1 MDLALDDAE
10 TELVREVLD
19 HTYRELSYEI
29 ADTDSS
35 AFKAQLKDRRS
46 ALRSILDRVGG
57 PLPDR

>member
-1 MDLALDDAE
+1 MDLRLDDAE

-19 HTYRELSYEI
+19 HAYRELSYEI

-35 AFKAQLKDRRS
+35 AFKAQLKDRRVV
-46 ALRSILDRVGG
+46 LRSILDRVGG